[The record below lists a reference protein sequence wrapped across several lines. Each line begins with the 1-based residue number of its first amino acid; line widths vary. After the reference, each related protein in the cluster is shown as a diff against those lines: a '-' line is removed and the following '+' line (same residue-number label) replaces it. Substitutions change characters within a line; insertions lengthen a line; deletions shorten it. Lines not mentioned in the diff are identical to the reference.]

1 LKKAP
6 KIQFKAFL
14 LLLLYLF
21 SNFPS
26 SLFHNHAL
34 EISPYEKASACE
46 KTIYYSHK
54 DVSCNHETHI
64 SLAAEKCHL
73 CDNHTLSPHT
83 LFTFFSSSFNKEF
96 PLANTEVSEPYF
108 YQAPAILSNRGPPSV
123 LSFTV

>member
-1 LKKAP
+1 LKKTN

-26 SLFHNHAL
+26 SLFHDHAL
-34 EISPYEKASACE
+34 ELSPYEKATSCE

-54 DVSCNHETHI
+54 EGSCNHKTHI
-64 SLAAEKCHL
+64 GLAAEKCHL

-96 PLANTEVSEPYF
+96 SQANTEVSERYF

>member
-1 LKKAP
+1 LKKTN

-26 SLFHNHAL
+26 SLFHDHTL
-34 EISPYEKASACE
+34 EISPYEKATSCE

-54 DVSCNHETHI
+54 EDSCNHKTHI

-96 PLANTEVSEPYF
+96 SLANTEVSERYF
-108 YQAPAILSNRGPPSV
+108 YQVPAILSNRGPPSV

>member
-1 LKKAP
+1 LKKAR

-26 SLFHNHAL
+26 SLFHDHAL

-54 DVSCNHETHI
+54 EGSCNQKTHI

-96 PLANTEVSEPYF
+96 SQASTEVSERYF

>member
-1 LKKAP
+1 LKKAR

-26 SLFHNHAL
+26 SLFHDHAL
-34 EISPYEKASACE
+34 EISPYEKATSCE

-54 DVSCNHETHI
+54 EGSCNHKTHI
-64 SLAAEKCHL
+64 GLAAEKCHL

-108 YQAPAILSNRGPPSV
+108 YQAPSILSNRGPPSV

>member
-1 LKKAP
+1 MKKAR
-6 KIQFKAFL
+6 KIQFKASL
-14 LLLLYLF
+14 LLLFYLF

-26 SLFHNHAL
+26 SLFHDHAL
-34 EISPYEKASACE
+34 EISPYEKATSCE

-54 DVSCNHETHI
+54 EDSCNHKTHI

-96 PLANTEVSEPYF
+96 SLANTEVSERYF
-108 YQAPAILSNRGPPSV
+108 YQVPAILSNRGPPSV

>member
-1 LKKAP
+1 MKKAR

-14 LLLLYLF
+14 LLLLYLL

-26 SLFHNHAL
+26 SLFHDHAL
-34 EISPYEKASACE
+34 EISPYEKVPSCE

-54 DVSCNHETHI
+54 EGSCNHKTHI
-64 SLAAEKCHL
+64 GLAAEKCHL

-96 PLANTEVSEPYF
+96 SLANTEVSERYF
-108 YQAPAILSNRGPPSV
+108 YQVPAILSNRGPPSV